1 MAFFN
6 SAAGVM
12 QTSEFMFGASCSAL
26 MLRIIGRIIFT
37 IMRYIWNSLAIMI
50 VMEVFL
56 VLITAGA

>member
-12 QTSEFMFGASCSAL
+12 QTPEFMFGASCSAL